1 MFSLGLVLVGMALIS
16 FCLAIGLIHGART
29 VSIFAFIHLIIYHFN
44 HSGNMDGSNFKR
56 IGKVKKFRVNLFHI
70 LREVNNFACQLI
82 SFSKIGEKLLMIIL
96 IRAMWSTEH
105 ENSII
110 GLIRFCSVFI
120 VKVCAHTFISRAESC
135 KRSWTFKTQKFG
147 LANLVLGVNTKISSL
162 HMFTINIHLT
172 LSYSYLLL
180 SVIAGVDF

>member
-1 MFSLGLVLVGMALIS
+1 MVQI
-16 FCLAIGLIHGART
+16 
-29 VSIFAFIHLIIYHFN
+29 
-44 HSGNMDGSNFKR
+44 FKR
-56 IGKVKKFRVNLFHI
+56 IGKVKKTAL
-70 LREVNNFACQLI
+70 QLI

-96 IRAMWSTEH
+96 IRAMRSAEH
-105 ENSII
+105 ENSIS

-120 VKVCAHTFISRAESC
+120 VKVCAQTFISRAESC
-135 KRSWTFKTQKFG
+135 KRSWTFKTKKFG

-162 HMFTINIHLT
+162 HMFNINIHLA